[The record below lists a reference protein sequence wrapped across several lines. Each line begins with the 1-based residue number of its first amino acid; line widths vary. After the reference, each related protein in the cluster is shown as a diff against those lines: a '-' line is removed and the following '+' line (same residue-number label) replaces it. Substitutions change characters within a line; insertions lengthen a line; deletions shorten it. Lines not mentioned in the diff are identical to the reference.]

1 MKFTSQKPALPGF
14 QITPMLDV
22 VFLLLCFFVATS
34 VYSQWESAVDVQLPT
49 AQTGDVPDRL
59 PGEII
64 INVSESGEIRVNE
77 RVLDPDEL
85 LRRCRILAKN
95 FPGNPVVVRADKR
108 TAYDNVMRVIDI
120 CRKADIYAIRFST
133 GDGAPAPAPAAP

>member
-34 VYSQWESAVDVQLPT
+34 VYSQWESAVDIQLPVADT
-49 AQTGDVPDRL
+49 SVVPDRL

-64 INVSESGEIRVNE
+64 VNIDESGAIRVNE
-77 RVLDPDEL
+77 NRLTHEEL
-85 LRRCRILAKN
+85 LSRCRFLSKH
-95 FPGNPVVVRADKR
+95 FPGQAIVIRADRR
-108 TAYDNVMRVIDI
+108 TAYEHVVRVIDI
-120 CRKADIYAIRFST
+120 CRKAGIGGIRLPTVDEPS
-133 GDGAPAPAPAAP
+133 ASEPAP

>member
-34 VYSQWESAVDVQLPT
+34 VYSQWESAMDIQLPT
-49 AQTGDVPDRL
+49 ADTSVVPDRL

-64 INVSESGEIRVNE
+64 VNV
-77 RVLDPDEL
+77 DE
-85 LRRCRILAKN
+85 A
-95 FPGNPVVVRADKR
+95 G
-108 TAYDNVMRVIDI
+108 
-120 CRKADIYAIRFST
+120 
-133 GDGAPAPAPAAP
+133 